1 MPTNSVF
8 GSGHE
13 VVTSTT
19 RPGSPLTGQL
29 IYESDTQKFNWY
41 TGSIWTGL
49 VPAGVISAHVG
60 TTAPDGWLLCYG
72 QAVSRSAYPELL
84 TALGGLTVT
93 SPGTRTSVSSTITGM
108 TGMLPTYVGLSITGY
123 AVQPGTVIASVIDS
137 TSITLSNPTASLPTS
152 TATYTIGGLIYGNG
166 DGSTTFNVPDMRG
179 VRPAGADNMGGSSAG
194 RLDYTAATSLG
205 TLLGSQ
211 YMAAHTHTY
220 SLSGTSGNDSPDH
233 AHQWPLAATQ
243 GGRDGNDI
251 PARSMY
257 GWDVNF
263 RTGWRAV
270 GGYNAAD
277 RPHTHTL
284 NWYGSSS
291 TDMSGSS
298 GNMPP
303 SMVLSYVIKY

>member
-19 RPGSPLTGQL
+19 RPGSPVTGQL
-29 IYESDTQKFNWY
+29 IYESDTQNFNWY
-41 TGSIWTGL
+41 TGSAWTGL
-49 VPAGVISAHVG
+49 VPAGAISAHASA
-60 TTAPDGWLLCYG
+60 TAPSGWLLCYG
-72 QAVSRSAYPELL
+72 QAVSRSTYP
-84 TALGGLTVT
+84 ALFAAI
-93 SPGTRTSVSSTITGM
+93 ST
-108 TGMLPTYVGLSITGY
+108 TYGS
-123 AVQPGTVIASVIDS
+123 
-137 TSITLSNPTASLPTS
+137 
-152 TATYTIGGLIYGNG
+152 G

-233 AHQWPLAATQ
+233 GHQWPLASSQ
-243 GGRDGNDI
+243 GGQSGNDI

-257 GWDVNF
+257 GWDGNF

-277 RPHTHTL
+277 RPHTHTI

-291 TDMSGSS
+291 TEMSGGS